1 MILVVIENQRGNIH
15 AFSQEAVVAG
25 QQLSDK
31 LGLDLSILCLGEN
44 ASSLRDQASDYKA
57 NNLILAQH
65 DLINAYSAD
74 GYSKVLSNVISELS
88 PKYVLMGHS
97 YMVRDF
103 LPRVSAKLDIPF
115 VSDIISVDYDN
126 DSPIFSRQVFN
137 AKLAT
142 KVKATSDT
150 VLLSFQSAAFS
161 SDDMQIGGSESQSD
175 FLVNLEASD
184 IKSESES
191 EFQESASGVD
201 LTTAELIVS
210 VGRGIESQ
218 DNLPL
223 VESLASAMNAEIASS
238 RPVVDMGWLPGY
250 RQVGSSGQAVSPKL
264 YLSVGIS
271 GAIQHV
277 VGMKGSKTIMAI
289 NKDEDAPI
297 FEIADYAVI
306 GDLMEIVPK
315 LTEAL
320 QK

>member
-1 MILVVIENQRGNIH
+1 MILVVLENQRGNIH
-15 AFSQEAVVAG
+15 AFSKEAVVAG
-25 QQLSDK
+25 QQLSEK

-44 ASSLRDQASDYKA
+44 ASSLREQASDYSAK
-57 NNLILAQH
+57 NLILAQH
-65 DLINAYSAD
+65 DLINSYSAD
-74 GYSKVLSNVISELS
+74 GYSKALAQVISELS

-115 VSDIISVDYDN
+115 VSDIITVDYN
-126 DSPIFSRQVFN
+126 SDSPIFSRQVFN

-161 SDDMQIGGSESQSD
+161 SDDMQIGGSENQSD
-175 FLVNLEASD
+175 FSVNLEASD
-184 IKSESES
+184 IKSQSEA

-223 VESLASAMNAEIASS
+223 VESLASAM
-238 RPVVDMGWLPGY
+238 G
-250 RQVGSSGQAVSPKL
+250 
-264 YLSVGIS
+264 LSLIH
-271 GAIQHV
+271 I
-277 VGMKGSKTIMAI
+277 
-289 NKDEDAPI
+289 
-297 FEIADYAVI
+297 
-306 GDLMEIVPK
+306 
-315 LTEAL
+315 
-320 QK
+320 